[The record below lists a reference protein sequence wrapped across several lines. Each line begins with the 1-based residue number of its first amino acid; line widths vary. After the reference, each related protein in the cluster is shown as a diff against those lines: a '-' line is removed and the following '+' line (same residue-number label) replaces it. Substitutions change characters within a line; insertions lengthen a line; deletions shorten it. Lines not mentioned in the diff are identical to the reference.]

1 MTGPE
6 ETATKRPAWALV
18 AASAALIAVIGLVVM
33 AGGYL
38 TQSLATINASNVVL
52 ALAVLVGLVAAVV
65 YFLGKRG

>member
-1 MTGPE
+1 MTGTE
-6 ETATKRPAWALV
+6 KIATKRPAWALV

>member
-38 TQSLATINASNVVL
+38 TQSLATINASN
-52 ALAVLVGLVAAVV
+52 A
-65 YFLGKRG
+65 